1 MLIFL
6 LFFANF
12 LFAQESYLYLEQS
25 TNKRSIISNDFYQFD
40 AQNSTDTNIKSIA
53 SNDGFHLIE
62 TVSERSV
69 NAADK
74 LGRTLLHW
82 SIMKKDIFL
91 FSNTLKRGADVNLAD
106 HEGKTPLHMAVEA
119 ESLEMIEALINH
131 GAVVNARDKQGQT
144 PLHNSALLPQGML
157 IADYLII
164 YGAAPFTKDNQ
175 GRTALDWA
183 RINSNRPM
191 MAYLSGVERNFFRP
205 EDY

>member
-12 LFAQESYLYLEQS
+12 SFAQEASLYLEPS
-25 TNKRSIISNDFYQFD
+25 TNKQSIISNDFYQFD
-40 AQNSTDTNIKSIA
+40 TRHSNDTNIKSEA
-53 SNDGFHLIE
+53 SNNIFTPIE
-62 TVSERSV
+62 TVSEKSV
-69 NAADK
+69 NASDK

-82 SIMKKDIFL
+82 SIINKDIFL
-91 FSNTLKRGADVNLAD
+91 FFNTLKLGANVNLAD

-119 ESLEMIEALINH
+119 ESLEMIETLINH
-131 GAVVNARDKQGQT
+131 GAIVNARDKQGLT
-144 PLHNSALLPQGML
+144 PLHNTALLPQGML

-164 YGAAPFTKDNQ
+164 YGAAPFTQDNN

>member
-12 LFAQESYLYLEQS
+12 LFAQESYLYLDQS
-25 TNKRSIISNDFYQFD
+25 SNKQSIISNDFYQFD
-40 AQNSTDTNIKSIA
+40 ARNSVTNVPSIA
-53 SNDGFHLIE
+53 SNEPFSFIE

-74 LGRTLLHW
+74 LGHTLLHW
-82 SIMKKDIFL
+82 AIMQKDIFL

-144 PLHNSALLPQGML
+144 PLHTSALLPQGML

-191 MAYLSGVERNFFRP
+191 MSYLSGVERNFFRA